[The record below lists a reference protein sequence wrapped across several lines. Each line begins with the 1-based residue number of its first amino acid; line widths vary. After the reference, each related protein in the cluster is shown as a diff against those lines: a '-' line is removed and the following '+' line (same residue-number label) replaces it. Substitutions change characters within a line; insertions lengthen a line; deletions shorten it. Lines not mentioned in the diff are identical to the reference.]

1 MSSPEQTMTKKLM
14 TMEKSLTI
22 KDEALEEIRSFQNPL
37 ALGYVTI
44 VVAIF
49 AVPIIGAT
57 FGIDKLLKVNFK
69 ADAYAGAISFASS
82 LALAG
87 EVIALADRRRKES
100 IDRHTFF
107 RLKITELP
115 ADIKFEDCYFEDC
128 TFDVDLSTAILKGCS
143 FSECRFSSRI
153 GRSVEDCRFRDCSFS
168 GATIDPGF
176 FFRHSTR
183 ACDFTHAKTGEV
195 YPHSKIDTDYPPD
208 GWIGWLSCDHNARS
222 PFLRCA
228 IKPSGP
234 CDGCLDF
241 TRPPVFTDVRS
252 VFLDLPRRLR
262 KNVVET
268 CANDAFDPAYDKYAT
283 DFVNGLIQLDS
294 ITEKCYEACI
304 IFEEL
309 LETVEHDTPEG
320 EALSIIQQAIATYEE
335 AENQRIPQI
344 VAERRQELRL

>member
-1 MSSPEQTMTKKLM
+1 
-14 TMEKSLTI
+14 
-22 KDEALEEIRSFQNPL
+22 
-37 ALGYVTI
+37 
-44 VVAIF
+44 
-49 AVPIIGAT
+49 
-57 FGIDKLLKVNFK
+57 
-69 ADAYAGAISFASS
+69 
-82 LALAG
+82 
-87 EVIALADRRRKES
+87 
-100 IDRHTFF
+100 
-107 RLKITELP
+107 
-115 ADIKFEDCYFEDC
+115 
-128 TFDVDLSTAILKGCS
+128 VDLSTVILKGCS

-176 FFRHSTR
+176 LFRHSTR
-183 ACDFTHAKTGEV
+183 GCDFTHAKTGEI
-195 YPHSKIDTDYPPD
+195 YPHSKINTDYPPE

-222 PFLRCA
+222 PHLRCT
-228 IKPSGP
+228 INPTGP